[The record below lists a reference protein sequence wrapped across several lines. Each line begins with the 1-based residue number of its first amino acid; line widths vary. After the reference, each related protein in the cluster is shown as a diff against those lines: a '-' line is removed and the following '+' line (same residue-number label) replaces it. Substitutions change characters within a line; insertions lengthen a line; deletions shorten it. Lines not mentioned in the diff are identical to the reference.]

1 MSRYWLI
8 AVGAGLLS
16 ALMYA
21 LLTTGTPLAF
31 VLAYFV
37 QLPIFLAGL
46 GLGALAGA
54 GAGAVGLVALVAVD
68 GVLTAA
74 LYLTVIFPALVLVQ
88 RALLARRSRSGD
100 MAWYPPGLLATW
112 LAGMALAAL
121 AAAML
126 ALVDHS
132 GGLEG
137 AAREAVR
144 AILNAMPFRIAE
156 DQAALEQAT
165 ARILPGMVL
174 FWWML
179 ITILN
184 GGVAQGLL
192 MRAGRNI
199 RPAVDIA
206 ELELPRLAPIALA
219 GALGLAVFGDGW
231 LGFFGVNAVAIIALP
246 FFLAGLAVVHAMARP
261 RASRRAILAGFYV
274 LFFILFILFRW
285 PAIMLAGL
293 GLIEQWAHLRRRF
306 LAQA

>member
-1 MSRYWLI
+1 MPRYWLL

-31 VLAYFV
+31 VLAYFI

-54 GAGAVGLVALVAVD
+54 SAGAVGLVALVAVR

-74 LYLTVIFPALVLVQ
+74 LYLTMIFPALVIVQ

-100 MAWYPPGLLATW
+100 LAWYPPGLLATW

-126 ALVDHS
+126 AFADHP

-137 AAREAVR
+137 AVREVVR
-144 AILNAMPFRIAE
+144 ANLNAMPFEIAE
-156 DQAALEQAT
+156 SQAVLAQGA
-165 ARILPGMVL
+165 ASILPGTVL
-174 FWWML
+174 FSWML
-179 ITILN
+179 MTILN

-192 MRAGRNI
+192 KRAGRNR
-199 RPAVDIA
+199 RPSVDIA

-219 GALGLAVFGDGW
+219 AALGLAVFGDGW
-231 LGFFGVNAVAIIALP
+231 LGFFGINAVAIIFLP
-246 FFLAGLAVVHAMARP
+246 FFLAGLAVVHALVRP
-261 RASRRAILAGFYV
+261 RASRQAILTGFYV
-274 LFFILFILFRW
+274 LFFVLFPW
-285 PAIMLAGL
+285 PAIIVAGL
-293 GLIEQWAHLRRRF
+293 GLIEQWAQLRRRF

>member
-1 MSRYWLI
+1 MARYWLL

-31 VLAYFV
+31 VLAYFI

-54 GAGAVGLVALVAVD
+54 GAGAVGLVALVAVS

-74 LYLTVIFPALVLVQ
+74 LYLTMIFPALVMVQ

-100 MAWYPPGLLATW
+100 LAWYPPGLLATW

-126 ALVDHS
+126 ALADQP

-137 AAREAVR
+137 AVLEVVR
-144 AILNAMPFRIAE
+144 ANLNEMPFEIAE
-156 DQAALEQAT
+156 GQAVLAQGA
-165 ARILPGMVL
+165 ARILPGTVL
-174 FWWML
+174 LSWML
-179 ITILN
+179 MTILN

-192 MRAGRNI
+192 TRAGRNR

-219 GALGLAVFGDGW
+219 AALGLAVFGDGW
-231 LGFFGVNAVAIIALP
+231 LGFFGINAVAIIALP
-246 FFLAGLAVVHAMARP
+246 FFLAGLAVVHAMVRP
-261 RASRRAILAGFYV
+261 RASRQAILTGFYV
-274 LFFILFILFRW
+274 LFFVLFPW
-285 PAIMLAGL
+285 PAIMVAGL
-293 GLIEQWAHLRRRF
+293 GLIEQWAQLRRRF

>member
-1 MSRYWLI
+1 MPRYWLL

-16 ALMYA
+16 ALMYG

-31 VLAYFV
+31 VLAYFI

-54 GAGAVGLVALVAVD
+54 GAGAVGLVALLAVS

-74 LYLTVIFPALVLVQ
+74 LYLTMIFPALVMVQ

-100 MAWYPPGLLATW
+100 LAWYPPGLLATW

-126 ALVDHS
+126 ALADQP

-137 AAREAVR
+137 AVREVVR
-144 AILNAMPFRIAE
+144 ANLNEMPFEIAE
-156 DQAALEQAT
+156 GQAVLAQGVAS
-165 ARILPGMVL
+165 ILPGTVL
-174 FWWML
+174 FSWML
-179 ITILN
+179 MTIMN
-184 GGVAQGLL
+184 GGVAQALL
-192 MRAGRNI
+192 TRAGRNR
-199 RPAVDIA
+199 RPTVDIA

-219 GALGLAVFGDGW
+219 AALGLAVFGDGW
-231 LGFFGVNAVAIIALP
+231 LGFFGINAVAIIALP
-246 FFLAGLAVVHAMARP
+246 FFLAGLAVVHAMVRP
-261 RASRRAILAGFYV
+261 RASRQAILTGFYV
-274 LFFILFILFRW
+274 LFFVLFPW
-285 PAIMLAGL
+285 PAIMVAGL
-293 GLIEQWAHLRRRF
+293 GLIEQWAQLRRRF

>member
-21 LLTTGTPLAF
+21 LLTTGTAVALL
-31 VLAYFV
+31 LAYLI

-54 GAGAVGLVALVAVD
+54 GAGAVGLVALVAVN

-74 LYLTVIFPALVLVQ
+74 LYLTMIFPAVVLVQ
-88 RALLARRSRSGD
+88 RALLTRRSQSGD
-100 MAWYPPGLLATW
+100 VACYPPGLLATW
-112 LAGMALAAL
+112 LAGMALVAL

-126 ALVDHS
+126 ALADHP

-137 AAREAVR
+137 AVREVVR
-144 AILNAMPFRIAE
+144 ANLNALPFRIAE
-156 DQAALEQAT
+156 NQEVLEQGA

-174 FWWML
+174 FSWML
-179 ITILN
+179 MTILN

-192 MRAGRNI
+192 MRAGRNL

-219 GALGLAVFGDGW
+219 GALGLALFGDGW
-231 LGFFGVNAVAIIALP
+231 LGFFGINAVAIIALP
-246 FFLAGLAVVHAMARP
+246 FFLAGLAVVHAMVRP
-261 RASRRAILAGFYV
+261 RASRRAILTGFYV
-274 LFFILFILFRW
+274 LFVILFPW